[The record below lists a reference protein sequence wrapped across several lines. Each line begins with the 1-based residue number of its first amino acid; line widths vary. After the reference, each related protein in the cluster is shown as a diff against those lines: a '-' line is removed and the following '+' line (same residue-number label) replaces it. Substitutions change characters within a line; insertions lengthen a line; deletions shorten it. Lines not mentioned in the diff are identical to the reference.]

1 MAKQVLT
8 NVAVTFG
15 TANTDITSY
24 VASVT
29 LNLTKAEVATT
40 SFGSSGAV
48 TRIAGLA
55 DNAITLELH
64 QDYPTIEKL
73 FYDAWN
79 AGTAV
84 PMTVKPNGT
93 GVASS
98 SNPSY
103 AFDVLPLTWQPIQG
117 AVGDLATASV
127 TYPINGAVTK
137 TGTGA

>member
-29 LNLTKAEVATT
+29 LNLSKAEVATT
-40 SFGSSGAV
+40 SFGSSGAT

-55 DNAITLELH
+55 DHSITLELH

-73 FYDAWN
+73 FYDAFN
-79 AGTAV
+79 NGTAV

-93 GVASS
+93 GAAGST
-98 SNPSY
+98 NPQY
-103 AFDVLPLTWQPIQG
+103 AFNVLPLTWTPVAG

-127 TYPINGAVTK
+127 TYPIDGAVAK

>member
-24 VASVT
+24 VQSVS

-55 DNAITLELH
+55 DNSITLELH

-93 GVASS
+93 AAASS
-98 SNPSY
+98 SNPQF
-103 AFDVLPLTWQPIQG
+103 AFNVLPLTWQSING
-117 AVGDLATASV
+117 AVGDIATASI
-127 TYPINGAVTK
+127 TYPIDGAVTK
-137 TGTGA
+137 TGSGA

>member
-29 LNLTKAEVATT
+29 LNLSKAEVATT

-55 DNAITLELH
+55 DNSITLELH

-73 FYDAWN
+73 FYDAWA

-93 GVASS
+93 GSASS
-98 SNPSY
+98 SNPQY
-103 AFDVLPLTWQPIQG
+103 AFNVLPLNWTPIAG

-127 TYPINGAVTK
+127 TYPIDGAVTK

>member
-15 TANTDITSY
+15 TANTDISQY
-24 VASVT
+24 VGSIT
-29 LNLTKAEVATT
+29 LSTTAAEVATT
-40 SFGSSGAV
+40 AMGSSAV
-48 TRIAGLA
+48 TRIQGLI
-55 DNAITLELH
+55 DNSITLELH

-73 FYDAWN
+73 FYDAFV

-93 GVASS
+93 AAASS

-103 AFDVLPLTWQPIQG
+103 AFNALPVSWTPVAG
-117 AVGDLATASV
+117 AVGDLAVVSI
-127 TYPINGAVTK
+127 TYPISGAITK

>member
-29 LNLTKAEVATT
+29 LNLSKAEVATT
-40 SFGSSGAV
+40 SFASSGAT

-55 DNAITLELH
+55 DHSITLELH

-73 FYDAWN
+73 FYDAFN
-79 AGTAV
+79 NGTAV

-93 GVASS
+93 GAAGST
-98 SNPSY
+98 NPQY
-103 AFDVLPLTWQPIQG
+103 AFNVLPLTWTPVAG

-127 TYPINGAVTK
+127 TYPIDGAVTK

>member
-15 TANTDITSY
+15 TANTDISGYVTSITLSTTAAE
-24 VASVT
+24 VMTSAMGSSAMTRIQGMIDSSVT
-29 LNLTKAEVATT
+29 
-40 SFGSSGAV
+40 
-48 TRIAGLA
+48 I
-55 DNAITLELH
+55 ELQ

-73 FYDAWN
+73 FWDAFS

-93 GVASS
+93 AAASS

-103 AFDVLPLTWQPIQG
+103 AFSALPTSWTPVNG
-117 AVGDLATASV
+117 AIGDLATVSI
-127 TYPINGAVTK
+127 TYPISGAITK

>member
-15 TANTDITSY
+15 TANTDISAYVTSITLSTTAAE
-24 VASVT
+24 VMTSAMGSSAMTRIQGMIDSSVT
-29 LNLTKAEVATT
+29 
-40 SFGSSGAV
+40 
-48 TRIAGLA
+48 I
-55 DNAITLELH
+55 ELQ

-73 FYDAWN
+73 FWDAFS

-93 GVASS
+93 AAASS
-98 SNPSY
+98 TNPSY
-103 AFDVLPLTWQPIQG
+103 AFSALPTSWTPVNG
-117 AVGDLATASV
+117 AIGDLATVSI
-127 TYPINGAVTK
+127 TYPISGVITK

>member
-15 TANTDITSY
+15 TANTDISAYVTSITLSTTAAE
-24 VASVT
+24 VMTSAMGSSAMTRIQGMIDSSVT
-29 LNLTKAEVATT
+29 
-40 SFGSSGAV
+40 
-48 TRIAGLA
+48 I
-55 DNAITLELH
+55 ELQ

-73 FYDAWN
+73 FWDAFT

-93 GVASS
+93 AAASS

-103 AFDVLPLTWQPIQG
+103 AFSALPTSWTPVNG
-117 AVGDLATASV
+117 AIGDLATVSI
-127 TYPINGAVTK
+127 TYPISGAITK

>member
-15 TANTDITSY
+15 TAATDITSY

-29 LNLTKAEVATT
+29 LNLSKAEVSTT
-40 SFGSSGAV
+40 SFGSSGAN
-48 TRIAGLA
+48 TRIAGLQ
-55 DNAITLELH
+55 DNSITLDLH

-84 PMTVKPNGT
+84 PVTVKPNGT
-93 GVASS
+93 AAASS
-98 SNPSY
+98 TNPQY
-103 AFDVLPLTWQPIQG
+103 AFNVLPLTWTPVAG

-127 TYPINGAVTK
+127 TFPIDGAVTK

>member
-15 TANTDITSY
+15 TANTDISGYVTSITLSTTAAE
-24 VASVT
+24 VMTSAMGSSAMTRIQGMIDSSVT
-29 LNLTKAEVATT
+29 
-40 SFGSSGAV
+40 
-48 TRIAGLA
+48 I
-55 DNAITLELH
+55 ELQ

-73 FYDAWN
+73 FWDAFS

-93 GVASS
+93 ATASS
-98 SNPSY
+98 TNPSY
-103 AFDVLPLTWQPIQG
+103 AFSALPTSWTPVNG
-117 AVGDLATASV
+117 AIGDLATVSI
-127 TYPINGAVTK
+127 TYPISGAITK

>member
-29 LNLTKAEVATT
+29 LSLSKAEVATT
-40 SFGSSGAV
+40 SFGSSGAT
-48 TRIAGLA
+48 TRIAGLQ
-55 DNAITLELH
+55 DNSITLELH

-73 FYDAWN
+73 FYDAFN
-79 AGTAV
+79 NGTAV

-93 GVASS
+93 AAASS
-98 SNPSY
+98 TNPSY
-103 AFDVLPLTWQPIQG
+103 AFNVLPLTWTPVAG

-127 TYPINGAVTK
+127 TYPIDGAVTK

>member
-1 MAKQVLT
+1 MSKQVLT

-15 TANTDITSY
+15 TAATDISEY
-24 VASVT
+24 VASIT
-29 LNLTKAEVATT
+29 LDLTKAEVPTT

-48 TRIAGLA
+48 TRISGLA
-55 DNAITLELH
+55 DNSITLELH

-73 FYDAWN
+73 FFDAWN

-93 GVASS
+93 AAASS
-98 SNPSY
+98 SNPQY
-103 AFDVLPLTWQPIQG
+103 AFSVLPLTWQSVNG
-117 AVGDLATASV
+117 AVGDIATASI
-127 TYPINGAVTK
+127 TYPIDGNVTK